1 VYYAFFKVKTAS
13 DSKVYRISMRKLYE
27 TQDVPKRV
35 FLVGIRDE
43 RMTPG
48 EADSLAKE
56 LAGLSHT
63 LGLTVVAQ
71 EQVHIREGHPK
82 FGMGT
87 GKAEALAK
95 KAAALE
101 ADCFIFDGELS
112 PSQQRNWETLSGI
125 AAMDRQELIL
135 QIFADR
141 ARTREA
147 ELQVELAA
155 LSYSLPRLQHKYLD
169 LARQRGGRYGAK
181 GQGET
186 KLETDRRLVEKH
198 LDRLKQE
205 LAAVRQNREV
215 QQKKRKRLG
224 IPTAALVGYTNA
236 GKSSLLNAMTK
247 ADALVADK
255 LFATLDPTTRQLELG
270 SGRPLLLIDTVGFI
284 RQLPHTLV
292 EAFRSTLEEVNR
304 ADLLIHVLDAS
315 DPEADRYFETTLSV
329 LRELGAHKLPMITAL
344 NKIDQVDSRETV
356 EALKK
361 RYAERCTASVLIS
374 AKNHTGT
381 EELARCI
388 EELLSGEITRF
399 RFPPDRYDLARLLHR
414 SGRVLSEQYEDDGIE
429 VAAQV
434 KPQIQE
440 QLKAYR
446 VISPE
451 PLFKV
456 PASIT

>member
-1 VYYAFFKVKTAS
+1 MGV
-13 DSKVYRISMRKLYE
+13 DSKVYHMRKLYE
-27 TQDVPKRV
+27 TQEGPKRV

-43 RMTPG
+43 GMTQG
-48 EADSLAKE
+48 EADSLVQE

-63 LGLTVVAQ
+63 LGLAIVAQ

-95 KAAALE
+95 KAASLE
-101 ADCFIFDGELS
+101 ADCFIFNGELS

-125 AAMDRQELIL
+125 AAIDRQELIL

-147 ELQVELAA
+147 ELQVEVAA

-186 KLETDRRLVEKH
+186 KLETDRRLVEKR
-198 LDRLKQE
+198 LDRLRQE
-205 LAAVRQNREV
+205 LAEVRKNRGV
-215 QQKKRKRLG
+215 QQKKRKRRG

-247 ADALVADK
+247 ADTLVEDK
-255 LFATLDPTTRQLELG
+255 LFATLDPTTRQLTLG
-270 SGRPLLLIDTVGFI
+270 KGQPLLLIDTVGFI

-292 EAFRSTLEEVNR
+292 DAFRSTLEEVGH

-329 LRELGAHKLPMITAL
+329 LRELGAHKLPMIVAL
-344 NKIDQVDSRETV
+344 NKIDQVDSIETL
-356 EALKK
+356 EILQK
-361 RYAERCTASVLIS
+361 RYAERCTESVLIS
-374 AKNHTGT
+374 AKHHCGT
-381 EELARCI
+381 DELARCI
-388 EELLSGEITRF
+388 EELLSGAIIRF
-399 RFPPDRYDLARLLHR
+399 RFPPDRYDLVRLLHCR
-414 SGRVLSEQYEDDGIE
+414 GRVLSEQYGDQAIE
-429 VAAQV
+429 VEAQV
-434 KPQIQE
+434 TSQIQE
-440 QLKAYR
+440 QLNPYK
-446 VISPE
+446 VINPE
-451 PLFKV
+451 PYFRDLAACL
-456 PASIT
+456 PDAP

>member
-1 VYYAFFKVKTAS
+1 MK
-13 DSKVYRISMRKLYE
+13 KLYE
-27 TQDVPKRV
+27 TQEVPKRV
-35 FLVGIRDE
+35 FLVGIRDAG
-43 RMTPG
+43 MTQE

-56 LAGLSHT
+56 LAGLSRT
-63 LGLTVVAQ
+63 LGLVIVAQ

-95 KAAALE
+95 KAEALE

-125 AAMDRQELIL
+125 TAIDRHELIL

-186 KLETDRRLVEKH
+186 KLETDRRLVEKR

-205 LAAVRQNREV
+205 LTAVRKAREV
-215 QQKKRKRLG
+215 QQKKRNRLG
-224 IPTAALVGYTNA
+224 IPTGALVGYTNA

-247 ADALVADK
+247 ANTLVEDK

-270 SGRPLLLIDTVGFI
+270 NGRSLLLTDTVGFI
-284 RQLPHTLV
+284 RHLPHTLV
-292 EAFRSTLEEVNR
+292 EAFRSTLEEVR
-304 ADLLIHVLDAS
+304 HADLLIQVLDAS
-315 DPEADRYFETTLSV
+315 DPEVDRYFETTLSV

-344 NKIDQVDSRETV
+344 NKIDQVDSSETL
-356 EALKK
+356 EILQK
-361 RYAERCTASVLIS
+361 RYAERCTGSVLIS
-374 AKNHTGT
+374 AKNHIGT
-381 EELARCI
+381 DELARCI
-388 EELLSGEITRF
+388 EELLSGDITRF
-399 RFPPDRYDLARLLHR
+399 QFPPDRYDLARLLHR
-414 SGRVLSEQYEDDGIE
+414 SGRVLSEKYDDHAIE

-434 KPQIQE
+434 AAPIQE

-446 VISPE
+446 VINPE
-451 PLFKV
+451 PHFRV
-456 PASIT
+456 PAFPLGEE

>member
-1 VYYAFFKVKTAS
+1 MK
-13 DSKVYRISMRKLYE
+13 KLYE
-27 TQDVPKRV
+27 TQEVPKRV

-43 RMTPG
+43 GMTQG
-48 EADSLAKE
+48 QADSLMKE

-63 LGLTVVAQ
+63 LGLAIVAQ
-71 EQVHIREGHPK
+71 EQVHIRERHPK

-87 GKAEALAK
+87 GKAEALAT
-95 KAAALE
+95 KAASLE

-125 AAMDRQELIL
+125 AAIDRQELIL

-186 KLETDRRLVEKH
+186 KLETDRRLVEKR
-198 LDRLKQE
+198 LDRLRQE
-205 LAAVRQNREV
+205 LAEVRKNRGV
-215 QQKKRKRLG
+215 QQKKRKRRG

-247 ADALVADK
+247 ADTLVEDK
-255 LFATLDPTTRQLELG
+255 LFATLDPATRQLELG
-270 SGRPLLLIDTVGFI
+270 RGQPLLLIDTVGFI
-284 RQLPHTLV
+284 RQLPHALV
-292 EAFRSTLEEVNR
+292 EAFRSTLEEVGH

-329 LRELGAHKLPMITAL
+329 LRELGAHKLPMIAAL
-344 NKIDQVDSRETV
+344 NKIDQVDSIETL
-356 EALKK
+356 EILQK
-361 RYAERCTASVLIS
+361 RYAERCTGSVLIS
-374 AKNHTGT
+374 AKNHSGT
-381 EELARCI
+381 DELARCI
-388 EELLSGEITRF
+388 EELLSGAIARF
-399 RFPPDRYDLARLLHR
+399 RFPPDRYDLARLLHH
-414 SGRVLSEQYEDDGIE
+414 SGRVLSETYGDTAIE
-429 VAAQV
+429 IEAQV
-434 KPQIQE
+434 AGQIQE
-440 QLKAYR
+440 QLKAYK
-446 VISPE
+446 VINPE
-451 PLFKV
+451 LYFR
-456 PASIT
+456 